1 MPNWCYQHLE
11 ISGDN
16 AELNRFIKET
26 TGYEEEVIFDGEVKP
41 NLFFD
46 FNSLVKCPDE
56 LRTTMAGWS
65 NDPDA
70 QEKLKQQENTNLEKY
85 GHKNWYDWCCEVY
98 GTKWGACSID
108 LIDDLEPST
117 NPKEFGTLCPEYNGL
132 RFEFTSA
139 WSPASNLIKL
149 ISGMFPQLTFAMWYT
164 EESNM
169 YAGWEVFRNDVV
181 VDFAGHDPQPPS
193 SEGITEEQWQEE
205 YETWNNNL
213 MQYLEAG
220 LSLGVHQAKKIAV

>member
-16 AELNRFIKET
+16 SELNRFIKET
-26 TGYEEEVIFDGEVKP
+26 TGYEEELINGVVTP

-56 LRTTMAGWS
+56 LKTTMAGWS

-98 GTKWGACSID
+98 GTKWGACSIELLD
-108 LIDDLEPST
+108 NLEVT
-117 NPKEFGTLCPEYNGL
+117 ENPKEFGTLCPEYNSL

-164 EESNM
+164 EEANM
-169 YAGWEVFRNDVV
+169 FAGWEVLKNNVV
-181 VDFAGHDPQPPS
+181 IDFAGHDPQPPS
-193 SEGITEEQWQEE
+193 NEGLSDEQWHDE
-205 YETWNNNL
+205 YEIWNNNL

-220 LSLGVHQAKKIAV
+220 LALGVHQAKKITV

>member
-56 LRTTMAGWS
+56 LRETMAGWS
-65 NDPDA
+65 NEPFA
-70 QEKLKQQENTNLEKY
+70 QDKLKQQENANLEKY

-108 LIDDLEPST
+108 
-117 NPKEFGTLCPEYNGL
+117 YNAL

-193 SEGITEEQWQEE
+193 NEGMTDEQWEQE

-220 LSLGVHQAKKIAV
+220 LSLGVHQAKKMTV